1 MNKSPINKIGNT
13 TTTATDTRKKTTAIG
28 IRFNKKPTTKP
39 RRRFGLTCSEKRERA
54 KWAKINEKRRANIGL
69 SKTARK
75 AKNKAAEA
83 RITAHKTE
91 VATARRAQRNA
102 KKGIVEEAVVVEE
115 VDEEL
120 KPLIAGLFTLL
131 DASSTAPNKALNASL
146 GTFAYEQLVE
156 ICTKAMPGPMG
167 RTYAGR
173 FNKAGFVATAVFT
186 ETSKT
191 TRKAMLLSKLSDS
204 FVEKHQMAL
213 QAKITAIE
221 RAVKPVAKKVKASGP
236 VKLARRESVEKTKM
250 VASMIGVAVPA
261 EIDSLESSVV
271 KLEMNNN
278 NDNDITKNN
287 NEEWHDGC
295 GGDGAWSDDEAPD
308 TWDSGSESEPEE
320 EVVEKRGL
328 RAPTSKQLAR
338 VNAQRDGGAHVA
350 GLGMKQLEAL
360 QRMAEKRP
368 GIEECDVDLVGKSSW
383 AVAKP
388 AAAVKVEVEKPKP
401 KQRALIKRTKKKKKV
416 FKKFL
421 AALQSVAEPVVEQVV
436 AEKKEEKEEADIDM
450 DDLESSDDEDAL
462 MVFAKVAKPVAK
474 KPVVKKPVAKKV
486 AKKKV
491 EKVSEATSAEME
503 AIAKIQQ
510 AENLAISQAVAFKPQ
525 KVAEKKADFPEL
537 GNFPKLDA
545 AIATGRVTTQRG
557 QPSKGKKAMR
567 RRAHGVDVTHLF
579 FSGRQEAKQEAVRE
593 AKHAQEAVK
602 EVKVAENARRT
613 DILKMMEARQSE
625 DTRVKALANK
635 PLHFTRRC
643 RGAFNMATGQ
653 WKKKVDCTHP
663 RCLFAHSQK
672 QLIEALRGCICT
684 FDGGKGKCRK
694 SATCTFLHTVRAT
707 EDSCGKSSYLC
718 KCPRRA
724 ETDEEY
730 QARTGFAL
738 GEFRDRRSKG
748 NLAKAPTR
756 VSRRTMPSQTRRPVN
771 RQTGFRSKQRTG
783 PTRDALKVTGTMSF
797 ASITAR
803 AKEKKATPVL
813 KDSEGFTIDPRKYK
827 SGAKKVVA
835 SIIKVQAI
843 FRGNKKRVGF
853 SDRLVAFRQ
862 ERAEIARE
870 QAMRKAAEEHEKRA
884 RAKQSSGFNW
894 KPTPKT
900 AVKVVKVVKVA
911 KPEVKATVHTI
922 TTLLSEFRLNA
933 DVAGKLVQIGAEDV
947 ADLKDMEVEDVAD
960 LGLKK
965 LEQKRFLKLLD
976 FIKA

>member
-1 MNKSPINKIGNT
+1 MNKSPTNKIGNT
-13 TTTATDTRKKTTAIG
+13 TTTATDTRKTTS
-28 IRFNKKPTTKP
+28 KP
-39 RRRFGLTCSEKRERA
+39 RRRFGLTCSQKRERA
-54 KWAKINEKRRANIGL
+54 KRAKQQEARRANAGL

-83 RITAHKTE
+83 RIATHKAQV
-91 VATARRAQRNA
+91 VAARRAHRNA
-102 KKGIVEEAVVVEE
+102 KLGIVEEAVVIEE
-115 VDEEL
+115 ADEEL
-120 KPLIAGLFTLL
+120 KPLITGLFTLL
-131 DASSTAPNKALNASL
+131 DISSTAPNKALNAAL
-146 GTFAYEQLVE
+146 ATVAYEQLVE

-173 FNKAGFVATAVFT
+173 FNKAGFVATTVFT
-186 ETSKT
+186 EAGKT

-204 FVEKHQMAL
+204 FVEKHQTAL
-213 QAKITAIE
+213 QAKIAAIE
-221 RAVKPVAKKVKASGP
+221 RRTITPVVKKVKAPGP
-236 VKLARRESVEKTKM
+236 VKLVKRASVEKTKM
-250 VASMIGVAVPA
+250 VASMIGTAAPA
-261 EIDSLESSVV
+261 EIDSLESPVV
-271 KLEMNNN
+271 KLGMMNN
-278 NDNDITKNN
+278 NDNDYTKNN
-287 NEEWHDGC
+287 NDEWHNGC
-295 GGDGAWSDDEAPD
+295 GGDGAWSDDETPE

-320 EVVEKRGL
+320 EVVESRSL
-328 RAPTSKQLAR
+328 RAPTSKQVAR
-338 VNAQRDGGAHVA
+338 VNAQRDGGAKVA

-368 GIEECDVDLVGKSSW
+368 GIEECHVDLVGKSSW

-388 AAAVKVEVEKPKP
+388 AVVKVEVEKPKP
-401 KQRALIKRTKKKKKV
+401 KQRALIKRVKKKKN
-416 FKKFL
+416 KKFL
-421 AALQSVAEPVVEQVV
+421 VSLQPVAEQVV

-450 DDLESSDDEDAL
+450 DDLESSDDEEGL
-462 MVFAKVAKPVAK
+462 MTFAQ
-474 KPVVKKPVAKKV
+474 VKKPVAKKV
-486 AKKKV
+486 VAKKQAKKKV
-491 EKVSEATSAEME
+491 TEEVSETTVAAME

-510 AENLAISQAVAFKPQ
+510 TENLAISQAVAFKPQ
-525 KVAEKKADFPEL
+525 KEVEKKANFPEL
-537 GNFPKLDA
+537 GSFPKLDA
-545 AIATGRVTTQRG
+545 AISTGRVTTQRG
-557 QPSKGKKAMR
+557 QPGKGKKAMR

-579 FSGRQEAKQEAVRE
+579 FAGRQEAKQEAVRD
-593 AKHAQEAVK
+593 AKKAQEAVK

-625 DTRVKALANK
+625 DARVKALANK

-694 SATCTFLHTVRAT
+694 PATCTFLHTVRAT

-730 QARTGFAL
+730 KARTGFAL

-748 NLAKAPTR
+748 NLAKVPTR
-756 VSRRTMPSQTRRPVN
+756 THRVGQKL
-771 RQTGFRSKQRTG
+771 RSKPRQHSG
-783 PTRDALKVTGTMSF
+783 PNRATLKVTGSMSF
-797 ASITAR
+797 AAITAR
-803 AKEKKATPVL
+803 AKEKKKANPVL
-813 KDSEGFTIDPRKYK
+813 KDSEGFTIDPRRYRGG
-827 SGAKKVVA
+827 SKKVVA
-835 SIIKVQAI
+835 SITKVQAI
-843 FRGNKKRVGF
+843 FRGNKGRVGF
-853 SDRLVAFRQ
+853 SDRLAAFRQ

-884 RAKQSSGFNW
+884 RAQQSSGFNW
-894 KPTPKT
+894 KPTPK
-900 AVKVVKVVKVA
+900 VVKVVK
-911 KPEVKATVHTI
+911 PEVKTTVHTI

-933 DVAGKLVQIGAEDV
+933 EVAAKLAQIGAEDV
-947 ADLKDMEVEDVAD
+947 ADLKDMETGDVGD

-965 LEQKRFLKLLD
+965 LEQKRFLKLLA

>member
-13 TTTATDTRKKTTAIG
+13 TTNATDTRKK
-28 IRFNKKPTTKP
+28 PTKP
-39 RRRFGLTCSEKRERA
+39 RRRFGLTCSEKRQRA
-54 KWAKINEKRRANIGL
+54 KWAKINEKRRANTGL

-83 RITAHKTE
+83 RIVTHKTE
-91 VATARRAQRNA
+91 VAAARRAHRNA
-102 KKGIVEEAVVVEE
+102 KLGIVEEAVVVEE
-115 VDEEL
+115 ATEEL

-131 DASSTAPNKALNASL
+131 DISSTAPNKVLNAAL

-173 FNKAGFVATAVFT
+173 FNKPDFVATTVFT

-191 TRKAMLLSKLSDS
+191 TRKAMLLTKLSDS
-204 FVEKHQMAL
+204 FIGAQQTAL
-213 QAKITAIE
+213 QTKIIEIE
-221 RAVKPVAKKVKASGP
+221 RTVKPVVKKVVKKVVKAPGP
-236 VKLARRESVEKTKM
+236 VKLVKRESVEKTKM
-250 VASMIGVAVPA
+250 VAPMIGVVEPA

-271 KLEMNNN
+271 KLGMNNN

-287 NEEWHDGC
+287 NEEWHNGC

-320 EVVEKRGL
+320 EVVKKRGL

-368 GIEECDVDLVGKSSW
+368 GIEECKVDLVGKSSW
-383 AVAKP
+383 VVAKP
-388 AAAVKVEVEKPKP
+388 AAVEVEVEKPKP
-401 KQRALIKRTKKKKKV
+401 KPKPKQRTLIKRVKRVKKKNR
-416 FKKFL
+416 KFL
-421 AALQSVAEPVVEQVV
+421 TSLQS
-436 AEKKEEKEEADIDM
+436 AEKAEEKMETICIEEKEEEKADIDM

-462 MVFAKVAKPVAK
+462 MAFAKIAKPVVK
-474 KPVVKKPVAKKV
+474 KKPVAKKKPA
-486 AKKKV
+486 AKKMV
-491 EKVSEATSAEME
+491 EVSEATSLEME

-525 KVAEKKADFPEL
+525 PKVEKKADFPEL
-537 GNFPKLDA
+537 GSFPKLNA

-557 QPSKGKKAMR
+557 EPGKGKKAMR

-593 AKHAQEAVK
+593 AKQAQEAVK

-625 DTRVKALANK
+625 DARVKALANK

-672 QLIEALRGCICT
+672 QLTEALRGCICT

-694 SATCTFLHTVRAT
+694 PATCTFLHTVRAT

-718 KCPRRA
+718 KCPRRV

-730 QARTGFAL
+730 QSRTGFAL

-756 VSRRTMPSQTRRPVN
+756 VSGARAFGARRTMPSQTRRPVN
-771 RQTGFRSKQRTG
+771 RQTGFRSKQHSG
-783 PTRDALKVTGTMSF
+783 PTRDTVKVTGTMSF
-797 ASITAR
+797 AAITAR

-827 SGAKKVVA
+827 SGVKKVVA
-835 SIIKVQAI
+835 SITKVQAI
-843 FRGNKKRVGF
+843 FRGNKDRIGF

-884 RAKQSSGFNW
+884 RVNQSSGFNW
-894 KPTPKT
+894 KPTR
-900 AVKVVKVVKVA
+900 AVVKVVKPV
-911 KPEVKATVHTI
+911 VKASVHTI

>member
-1 MNKSPINKIGNT
+1 MEKSLINKIGNT
-13 TTTATDTRKKTTAIG
+13 TTTATDTRKKTT
-28 IRFNKKPTTKP
+28 TKP
-39 RRRFGLTCSEKRERA
+39 RRRFGLTCSQKRERA
-54 KWAKINEKRRANIGL
+54 KWAKINEKRRANAGL

-83 RITAHKTE
+83 RIATHKTE
-91 VATARRAQRNA
+91 VAAARRAHRNA
-102 KKGIVEEAVVVEE
+102 KLGIVEEAVVVEE
-115 VDEEL
+115 ADEEL
-120 KPLIAGLFTLL
+120 KPLIAGFFTLL
-131 DASSTAPNKALNASL
+131 NISSTAPNKALNAGL

-173 FNKAGFVATAVFT
+173 FNKAGFVATTVFT

-213 QAKITAIE
+213 QAKIAAIE
-221 RAVKPVAKKVKASGP
+221 RAVKPVAKKVVKAPGP

-250 VASMIGVAVPA
+250 VAAMIGVTAPA
-261 EIDSLESSVV
+261 EIDSLESPVV
-271 KLEMNNN
+271 KLGMNNN

-287 NEEWHDGC
+287 NDWHNGC
-295 GGDGAWSDDEAPD
+295 GGDGAWSDDETPE

-320 EVVEKRGL
+320 EVVEQRSL
-328 RAPTSKQLAR
+328 RAPTSKQVAR
-338 VNAQRDGGAHVA
+338 ANAQRDGGAKVA
-350 GLGMKQLEAL
+350 GLGMKQLEAI
-360 QRMAEKRP
+360 QRMAENRP
-368 GIEECDVDLVGKSSW
+368 GIEKCNVDLVGKSSW

-388 AAAVKVEVEKPKP
+388 AAVKVEVEKPKP

-474 KPVVKKPVAKKV
+474 VAKKPVAKKV

-491 EKVSEATSAEME
+491 VEEKVSEATSAEME

-537 GNFPKLDA
+537 GSFPKLDA

-557 QPSKGKKAMR
+557 QPGKGKKAMR

-579 FSGRQEAKQEAVRE
+579 FAGRQEAKQEAVRD
-593 AKHAQEAVK
+593 AKKAQEAVK
-602 EVKVAENARRT
+602 EVKAAENARRT
-613 DILKMMEARQSE
+613 DILKVMEARQSE
-625 DTRVKALANK
+625 DARVKALANK

-663 RCLFAHSQK
+663 RCLFAHSQE
-672 QLIEALRGCICT
+672 QLVKALRGCICT

-694 SATCTFLHTVRAT
+694 PATCTFLHTVRAT

-730 QARTGFAL
+730 KARTGFAL

-748 NLAKAPTR
+748 KLTRAPTR
-756 VSRRTMPSQTRRPVN
+756 THRVGQKPRSNP
-771 RQTGFRSKQRTG
+771 RQHSG
-783 PTRDALKVTGTMSF
+783 PTRPTLKVKGTMSF
-797 ASITAR
+797 AAITAR
-803 AKEKKATPVL
+803 AKEKKKANPVL
-813 KDSEGFTIDPRKYK
+813 KDSEGFTIDSRRYK
-827 SGAKKVVA
+827 SGSKKVIA
-835 SIIKVQAI
+835 SITKMQAI

-853 SDRLVAFRQ
+853 SDRLAAFRQ

-884 RAKQSSGFNW
+884 RAKQASGFNW
-894 KPTPKT
+894 KPAP
-900 AVKVVKVVKVA
+900 KVVKVVK
-911 KPEVKATVHTI
+911 PEVKAAVHTI

-933 DVAGKLVQIGAEDV
+933 EVAAKLAQIGAEDV
-947 ADLKDMEVEDVAD
+947 ADLKDMETEDVGD

-965 LEQKRFLKLLD
+965 LEQKRFLKLLAY
-976 FIKA
+976 IKA

>member
-1 MNKSPINKIGNT
+1 MNKSPTNKIGNT

-39 RRRFGLTCSEKRERA
+39 RRRFGLTCSEKRQQA
-54 KWAKINEKRRANIGL
+54 KWDKINEKRRTEVGL

-83 RITAHKTE
+83 RIAAHKTE
-91 VATARRAQRNA
+91 VAAARRAQRNA
-102 KKGIVEEAVVVEE
+102 KHGIVEEAVVVEE
-115 VDEEL
+115 ADEEL

-131 DASSTAPNKALNASL
+131 DISSTAPNKALNTAL

-186 ETSKT
+186 EDGKT
-191 TRKAMLLSKLSDS
+191 TRKAMLRGKLTDS
-204 FVEKHQMAL
+204 FVAKHQMAL
-213 QAKITAIE
+213 QAKIAAIE
-221 RAVKPVAKKVKASGP
+221 RAVKPAVKKVKAPGP
-236 VKLARRESVEKTKM
+236 VKLVRRKSAEKTKM

-287 NEEWHDGC
+287 NEEWHNGC

-320 EVVEKRGL
+320 EVVEKRSL

-338 VNAQRDGGAHVA
+338 AKAQRDGGAHVS

-368 GIEECDVDLVGKSSW
+368 RIEECNVDLVGKSSW

-388 AAAVKVEVEKPKP
+388 ATVEVEVEKPKP
-401 KQRALIKRTKKKKKV
+401 KQRALIKRAKKKKKKI
-416 FKKFL
+416 FKKFS
-421 AALQSVAEPVVEQVV
+421 ASLQSVAEPVVEQVV
-436 AEKKEEKEEADIDM
+436 AEKKEEADIDM

-462 MVFAKVAKPVAK
+462 MVFAKVAKPVVK
-474 KPVVKKPVAKKV
+474 KKPVAKKV
-486 AKKKV
+486 VVKKKV
-491 EKVSEATSAEME
+491 VEEKVSEATSAEME

-525 KVAEKKADFPEL
+525 KVVEKKADFPEL
-537 GNFPKLDA
+537 SNFPKLDA
-545 AIATGRVTTQRG
+545 AITSGRVTTQRG
-557 QPSKGKKAMR
+557 QPGKGKKAMR

-579 FSGRQEAKQEAVRE
+579 FSGRQEAKQEAVRD
-593 AKHAQEAVK
+593 AKKVQEAVK
-602 EVKVAENARRT
+602 EVKVVENARRT

-625 DTRVKALANK
+625 DARVKALANK

-643 RGAFNMATGQ
+643 RGAFNMTTGQ
-653 WKKKVDCTHP
+653 WKKSVDCTHP
-663 RCLFAHSQK
+663 RCLFAHSQE
-672 QLIEALRGCICT
+672 QLIKALRGCICT

-694 SATCTFLHTVRAT
+694 PATCTFLHTVSAS

-718 KCPRRA
+718 KCPRRV
-724 ETDEEY
+724 ETPEEY
-730 QARTGFAL
+730 KARTGFAL

-756 VSRRTMPSQTRRPVN
+756 SSGAHAFGARRTMPSQPRRPVN
-771 RQTGFRSKQRTG
+771 RQTGSRSKQYSG
-783 PTRDALKVTGTMSF
+783 HTRDTLKVTGTMSF
-797 ASITAR
+797 AAITTR
-803 AKEKKATPVL
+803 AKEKKVTSVL

-835 SIIKVQAI
+835 SIAKVQAI
-843 FRGNKKRVGF
+843 FRGNKERVGF
-853 SDRLVAFRQ
+853 SDRLADFRQ
-862 ERAEIARE
+862 EREEIARE

-884 RAKQSSGFNW
+884 RAKQSSRFNW
-894 KPTPKT
+894 KPTPK
-900 AVKVVKVVKVA
+900 ASVKVVKTVVKA
-911 KPEVKATVHTI
+911 SVHTI
-922 TTLLSEFRLNA
+922 TTLLSEFRLNSN
-933 DVAGKLVQIGAEDV
+933 VAGKLVQIGAEDV
-947 ADLKDMEVEDVAD
+947 ADLKDMEAEDVAD

>member
-1 MNKSPINKIGNT
+1 MNKSPSNKIGNT
-13 TTTATDTRKKTTAIG
+13 TTTATDTRKKTT
-28 IRFNKKPTTKP
+28 TKP
-39 RRRFGLTCSEKRERA
+39 RRRFGLTCSQKRERA
-54 KWAKINEKRRANIGL
+54 KRAKQQEALRSNAGL

-75 AKNKAAEA
+75 AKNRAAEA
-83 RITAHKTE
+83 RIAEHKSKVAAARKAH
-91 VATARRAQRNA
+91 RNA

-115 VDEEL
+115 ADEEL
-120 KPLIAGLFTLL
+120 KPLIAGLFALL
-131 DASSTAPNKALNASL
+131 DISSTAPNKALNAALATS
-146 GTFAYEQLVE
+146 AYEQLVE

-173 FNKAGFVATAVFT
+173 FNKTGFGATAVFT
-186 ETSKT
+186 EAGKT

-213 QAKITAIE
+213 QTKIAKIE
-221 RAVKPVAKKVKASGP
+221 RAVKPVAKKVVKAPGP
-236 VKLARRESVEKTKM
+236 VKLARQESVEKTKM
-250 VASMIGVAVPA
+250 VAAMIGVTAPA
-261 EIDSLESSVV
+261 EIDSLESPVV
-271 KLEMNNN
+271 KLGMMNN
-278 NDNDITKNN
+278 NDNDYTKNN
-287 NEEWHDGC
+287 NEEWCDGC
-295 GGDGAWSDDEAPD
+295 GGDGAWSDDETPE

-320 EVVEKRGL
+320 EVVEQRSL

-338 VNAQRDGGAHVA
+338 ANAQRDGGAKVA
-350 GLGMKQLEAL
+350 GLGMKQLEAI
-360 QRMAEKRP
+360 QRMAENRP
-368 GIEECDVDLVGKSSW
+368 GIEKCKLDLVGKSSW

-401 KQRALIKRTKKKKKV
+401 KQRALITRVKKSKKSK
-416 FKKFL
+416 KKFL
-421 AALQSVAEPVVEQVV
+421 SLLKPAAEPVVEEKEEKE
-436 AEKKEEKEEADIDM
+436 EKKEEKEEADIDM

-474 KPVVKKPVAKKV
+474 KTVAKKPVAKKPV
-486 AKKKV
+486 V
-491 EKVSEATSAEME
+491 EEKVSKETAAKME

-537 GNFPKLDA
+537 GSFPKLDA

-557 QPSKGKKAMR
+557 QPGKGKKTMR

-579 FSGRQEAKQEAVRE
+579 FAGRQEAKQEAARD
-593 AKHAQEAVK
+593 AKKAQEEVK
-602 EVKVAENARRT
+602 EVKAAENARRT

-625 DTRVKALANK
+625 DARVKALANK

-663 RCLFAHSQK
+663 RCLFAHSQE
-672 QLIEALRGCICT
+672 QLVKALRGCICT

-694 SATCTFLHTVRAT
+694 PATCTFLHTVRAT
-707 EDSCGKSSYLC
+707 EDSCGKSPYLC

-730 QARTGFAL
+730 KARTGFAL

-748 NLAKAPTR
+748 KLTKAPTR
-756 VSRRTMPSQTRRPVN
+756 THRVGQKPRSNP
-771 RQTGFRSKQRTG
+771 RQHSG
-783 PTRDALKVTGTMSF
+783 PTRATLKVKGTMSF
-797 ASITAR
+797 AAITTR
-803 AKEKKATPVL
+803 AMEKKKANPVL

-827 SGAKKVVA
+827 SGSKKVVA
-835 SIIKVQAI
+835 SIAKIQAI
-843 FRGNKKRVGF
+843 FRGNKERVGF
-853 SDRLVAFRQ
+853 SDRLAAFRQ

-884 RAKQSSGFNW
+884 RAKQASGFNW
-894 KPTPKT
+894 KPAP
-900 AVKVVKVVKVA
+900 KVVKVVK
-911 KPEVKATVHTI
+911 PEVKAAVHTI

-933 DVAGKLVQIGAEDV
+933 EVAAKLAEIGAEDV
-947 ADLKDMEVEDVAD
+947 ADLKDMETEDVTD

-965 LEQKRFLKLLD
+965 LEQKRFLKLLA